1 LLNVL
6 VVLPTYNEAENIAL
20 LLPELLKQP
29 LDVCVVDDGSPD
41 GTGDI
46 AADWS
51 RRDARVRL
59 VRRAGKLG
67 LGTAYAAGWRV
78 ALEQGYDAALT
89 MDADFSHHP
98 RYIPA
103 MITAAA
109 GADLVIGSRYVRG
122 GDVRYPFHRRFLS
135 KTSNLVAR
143 TALGIRAR
151 DCTAGFRLYRSA
163 MLQALPLDQIRS
175 NGYSFLT
182 ETLWYVQRAGARI
195 AEVPIIFEDRVRGH
209 SKISSREVFK
219 GMATV
224 ARLTLRR
231 ITGNT

>member
-1 LLNVL
+1 ML

-20 LLPELLKQP
+20 LLPELLKLP
-29 LDVCVVDDGSPD
+29 LDICVVDDGSPD

-46 AADWS
+46 AAEFG
-51 RRDARVRL
+51 RRDTRVKL

-67 LGTAYAAGWRV
+67 LGTAYVAGWRV

-103 MITAAA
+103 MLAAA
-109 GADLVIGSRYVRG
+109 DNADLVIGSRYVRG
-122 GDVRYPFHRRFLS
+122 GAVLYPLHRRFLS
-135 KTSNLVAR
+135 KVSNRVAR
-143 TALGIRAR
+143 VALGIRAH
-151 DCTAGFRLYRSA
+151 DCTAGFRLYRA
-163 MLQALPLDQIRS
+163 AVLRKLPLDAIRS

-182 ETLWYVQRAGARI
+182 ETLWHVQRAGARI
-195 AEVPIIFEDRVRGH
+195 AETPIIFEDRVRGQ

-219 GMATV
+219 GVAMV
-224 ARLTLRR
+224 ARLTMRR
-231 ITGNT
+231 FTGGS